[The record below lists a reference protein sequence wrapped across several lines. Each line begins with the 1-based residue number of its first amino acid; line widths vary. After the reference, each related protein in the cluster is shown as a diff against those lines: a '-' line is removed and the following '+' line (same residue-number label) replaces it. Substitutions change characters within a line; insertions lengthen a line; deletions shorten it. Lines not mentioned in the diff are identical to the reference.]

1 MKEKVIN
8 WISSKFKTSTLHQ
21 KTFLGD
27 CEKIIVMHV
36 LDIRVVSTI
45 YEELFNQ
52 IKGERE
58 KAAIKNGQNIF

>member
-52 IKGERE
+52 IKGEGE
-58 KAAIKNGQNIF
+58 KVAIKYGQNIF